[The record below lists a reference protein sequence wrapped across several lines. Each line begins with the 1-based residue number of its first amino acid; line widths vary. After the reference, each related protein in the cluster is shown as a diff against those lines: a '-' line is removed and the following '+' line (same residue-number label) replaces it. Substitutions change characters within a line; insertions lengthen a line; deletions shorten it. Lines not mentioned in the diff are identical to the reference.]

1 MRVRKGCIELVMS
14 GMKDVV
20 LSSNVITSLVE
31 TTNLSH
37 SML

>member
-1 MRVRKGCIELVMS
+1 MRVRKECIELVMS